1 MRRILPSGFVEMV
14 AMAAALATA
23 NAQKYTGPPP
33 AKPDLPYIQH
43 ATNLIATEAVEAKEQ
58 KSKDDTV
65 YTIDGENSSSK
76 TPLALPIFF
85 IKADKLNPA
94 SLQMYRLES
103 KDGHRQLTA
112 SAKKN
117 AEPIHVE
124 VTRVGADIYKLDVY
138 NGLDA
143 GEYALTAEGWKQM
156 FCFQVY

>member
-1 MRRILPSGFVEMV
+1 MRRILPSVSV

-58 KSKDDTV
+58 KGKDDTV

-117 AEPIHVE
+117 AEPIHAE
-124 VTRVGADIYKLDVY
+124 VTRVAADIYKLDVY

-143 GEYALTAEGWKQM
+143 AEYALTAEGWKQM

>member
-1 MRRILPSGFVEMV
+1 VRQILPLLCT
-14 AMAAALATA
+14 AMAAMATA
-23 NAQKYTGPPP
+23 NAQKYTGPAPP
-33 AKPDLPYIQH
+33 KPDLPYIQH
-43 ATNLIATEAVEAKEQ
+43 ATNLIATEAAEAKEQ

-103 KDGHRQLTA
+103 KDGHRELTA

-117 AEPIHVE
+117 AEPIHVQ
-124 VTRVGADIYKLDVY
+124 VTRIGADNIYKLDVY

>member
-1 MRRILPSGFVEMV
+1 MRRIPLLILA
-14 AMAAALATA
+14 AMIAVH
-23 NAQKYTGPPP
+23 AQKYAGPTPP
-33 AKPDLPYIQH
+33 KPDLPYIQH
-43 ATNLIATEAVEAKEQ
+43 ATSLIATEPEEAKEE
-58 KSKDDTV
+58 KTKDDVLYTV
-65 YTIDGENSSSK
+65 DGANSSAK
-76 TPLALPIFF
+76 TPLALPIFI